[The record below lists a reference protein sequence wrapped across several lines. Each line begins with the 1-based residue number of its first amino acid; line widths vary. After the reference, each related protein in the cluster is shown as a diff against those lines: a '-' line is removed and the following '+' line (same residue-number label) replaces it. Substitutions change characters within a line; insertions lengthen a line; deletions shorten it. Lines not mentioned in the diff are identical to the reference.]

1 MGRGGILAVQTA
13 AMRGLYL
20 YGPPAS
26 GKSTLGLALAER
38 FGVEFH
44 DLDSEIV
51 RIAGRSIPDIFAADG
66 ESAFR
71 RIEKEVLAALPE
83 GGLVALGGGSLLD
96 GESRA
101 LAESRG
107 KVLLLD
113 VDEAEIRRRIE
124 AQTGTRPLGATVLAS
139 RAAHY
144 ASFPIHLAA
153 HYPIDSGDA
162 PSDVFVGKGLIDA
175 VGSLETLV
183 LGCGKC
189 VVVAD
194 SNTASPHGER
204 VRDVLSAA
212 GIPATL
218 HVFPAGERNKT
229 IETIGGIW
237 RAFLSAGLGRHDFAV
252 AVGGGVVGD
261 MTGFA
266 AACWMRGIPWVN
278 VPTSLLS
285 MVDAS
290 TGGKTGCDLP
300 EGKNLVGAFHSPRL
314 VVIDEEVL
322 STLPLREMRSGRAE
336 WIKHD
341 IISGRRAATIAETL
355 AVKVGIVRE
364 DPWEGGIRAKLNLGH
379 TVGHA
384 LEIAID
390 FRLSHGEAVS
400 IGAVE
405 EARIAAKLGLAAE
418 TWPEEV
424 VAMFAEAGLPT
435 SLPDGITFDSL
446 RDIMARDKKQTTSRR
461 VRFALPCAMGDVR
474 LVPIDI

>member
-1 MGRGGILAVQTA
+1 MS
-13 AMRGLYL
+13 GLFL

-38 FGVEFH
+38 FGAEFH
-44 DLDSEIV
+44 DLDAEIV
-51 RIAGRSIPDIFAADG
+51 RTEGRSIPAIFAAGG
-66 ESAFR
+66 EAEFR
-71 RIEKEVLAALPE
+71 RIEKETLAALPE
-83 GGLVALGGGSLLD
+83 GGVVALGGGSLLD
-96 GESRA
+96 GGSRA

-107 KVLLLD
+107 NVVVLD
-113 VDEAEIRRRIE
+113 VAEAEILRRIA
-124 AQTGTRPLGATVLAS
+124 AQAGTRPLGATVLAS

-162 PSDVFVGKGLIDA
+162 PSDVFVGKGLIA
-175 VGSLETLV
+175 ATASLEKLV

-194 SNTASPHGER
+194 SNTARPHGER
-204 VRDVLSAA
+204 VRDILSAA
-212 GIPATL
+212 GISAAL
-218 HVFPAGERNKT
+218 HVIPAGERNKT
-229 IETIGGIW
+229 IGTVGDIW
-237 RAFLSAGLGRHDFAV
+237 RAFLSAGLGRRDFAV

-266 AACWMRGIPWVN
+266 AACWMRGIPWIN

-300 EGKNLVGAFHSPRL
+300 EGKNLVGTFHSPRL
-314 VVIDEEVL
+314 VVIDEDAL
-322 STLPLREMRSGRAE
+322 STLPPRELRSGRAE

-341 IISGRRAATIAETL
+341 IISGHRAATIAETL

-364 DPWEGGIRAKLNLGH
+364 DPREGGDRAKLNVGH

-384 LEIAID
+384 LEIATD
-390 FRLSHGEAVS
+390 FRLSHGEAVA
-400 IGAVE
+400 IGTVE
-405 EARIAAKLGLAAE
+405 EARIAVKRGLAAD
-418 TWPEEV
+418 TWPNEAA
-424 VAMFAEAGLPT
+424 AMFAEASLPT
-435 SLPDGITFDSL
+435 SMPDGVTFDSL
-446 RDIMARDKKQTTSRR
+446 RDLMARDKKQTTSRR
-461 VRFALPCAMGDVR
+461 VKFALPCGMGDVR
-474 LVPIDI
+474 LVQIDV

>member
-1 MGRGGILAVQTA
+1 MS
-13 AMRGLYL
+13 GLYL

-38 FGVEFH
+38 FGAEFH
-44 DLDSEIV
+44 DLDAEIV
-51 RIAGRSIPDIFAADG
+51 RATGRSIPDIFADDG
-66 ESAFR
+66 EVVFR
-71 RIEKEVLAALPE
+71 RIEKETLAALPN
-83 GGLVALGGGSLLD
+83 GGVVALGGGSLLD
-96 GESRA
+96 EESRA
-101 LAESRG
+101 LVESRG
-107 KVLLLD
+107 SVILLD
-113 VDEAEIRRRIE
+113 VDEVEIRRRIE

-162 PSDVFVGKGLIDA
+162 PSDIFVGKGLTKCIA
-175 VGSLETLV
+175 SLESLV

-194 SNTASPHGER
+194 SNTAAPHGER
-204 VRDVLSAA
+204 VRDALSSA
-212 GIPATL
+212 GIDATL
-218 HVFPAGERNKT
+218 YIIPAGERSKT
-229 IETIGGIW
+229 IEMIGGIW
-237 RAFLSAGLGRHDFAV
+237 RAFLAAGLGRRDFSV

-314 VVIDEEVL
+314 VVIDEETL
-322 STLPLREMRSGRAE
+322 STLPSRELKSGKAE

-341 IISGRRAATIAETL
+341 IISGRRASTIAETL

-364 DPWEGGIRAKLNLGH
+364 DPWEQNIRAKLNLGH

-384 LEIAID
+384 LEIATD
-390 FRLSHGEAVS
+390 FRLSHGEAVA
-400 IGAVE
+400 IGTVE
-405 EARIAAKLGLAAE
+405 EARIAVKLGFAPE
-418 TWPEEV
+418 TWPDEV
-424 VAMFAEAGLPT
+424 AAMFAEAGLPV
-435 SLPDGITFDSL
+435 SLPDGITFDSM
-446 RDIMARDKKQTTSRR
+446 RDIMARDKKQTASRR
-461 VRFALPCAMGDVR
+461 VRFALPCGMGDVR
-474 LVPIDI
+474 LIPIDI